1 MLWKSCSEYDYEQ
14 LFHNMY
20 CENIAP
26 LAVASNNCCPW
37 ILVKWVMWSQNMLSE
52 PCLEFNFEQFFQ
64 YALWK
69 YSYLLW
75 NLLSLI
81 IDKDSPLRTSYTN
94 TAQIIFLKKTLVAYH
109 WRYYSVILLQ
119 FGCSVK
125 GHANQKL
132 WSQLLSLS

>member
-14 LFHNMY
+14 LFHDMY

-26 LAVASNNCCPW
+26 LAVASDNCCPW

-52 PCLEFNFEQFFQ
+52 PCLEFNFSSMLCENIPTYYENFL
-64 YALWK
+64 A
-69 YSYLLW
+69 
-75 NLLSLI
+75 LI

-132 WSQLLSLS
+132 WCQPLSLS

>member
-26 LAVASNNCCPW
+26 LAVASDNCCPW

-52 PCLEFNFEQFFQ
+52 PFFNFLILNNFSSMLCENIPTYYENF
-64 YALWK
+64 
-69 YSYLLW
+69 
-75 NLLSLI
+75 LSLI
-81 IDKDSPLRTSYTN
+81 IDKDSPLQTSYTN

-132 WSQLLSLS
+132 WC